1 LSSLEEW
8 VNKVAEQE
16 TEEKKKKKK
25 KKGTKKRSKKAAQ
38 EGASVKSEGS
48 GPSVILARKEEL

>member
-1 LSSLEEW
+1 MSSLEEW

-25 KKGTKKRSKKAAQ
+25 KGTKKRSKKATQ
-38 EGASVKSEGS
+38 EGASVKSAES